1 MPTIAEA
8 GFPNAEFDFWVGVL
22 APAATPRDV
31 VRRLNGEIGKIM
43 QSPELRARLETMGA
57 VPMLMNPED
66 FDKFLLKE
74 FNTLSEVMRAAG
86 AKPQ

>member
-1 MPTIAEA
+1 
-8 GFPNAEFDFWVGVL
+8 
-22 APAATPRDV
+22 
-31 VRRLNGEIGKIM
+31 M